1 MIVELTQRGTHLF
14 SNEELTKIVQEIVIP
29 ELDDRHSLVVAGGV
43 TSGGVQAALV
53 FRKKT
58 IYGEW
63 KLEAAFEH
71 DWQTNENQVAGRI
84 IFKL

>member
-14 SNEELTKIVQEIVIP
+14 SNEELTKIVQETVLP
-29 ELDDRHSLVVAGGV
+29 ELDDKHSLVVAGGV
-43 TSGGVQAALV
+43 TSSGAQAALI

-58 IYGEW
+58 VYGEW

-71 DWQTNENQVAGRI
+71 NWMTDENQVAGRI